1 MILSIQ
7 FVQEI
12 ALALNLFCPFEVK
25 KKKNKTKYLLS
36 LLVFCRARVLL
47 YIREMA
53 GCGGRGRQSRER
65 VPGTGRQ
72 PRIQTGKYIPE
83 DNFFQ
88 STVFHH
94 IYFHTCMI
102 A

>member
-1 MILSIQ
+1 
-7 FVQEI
+7 
-12 ALALNLFCPFEVK
+12 
-25 KKKNKTKYLLS
+25 
-36 LLVFCRARVLL
+36 
-47 YIREMA
+47 MA

-72 PRIQTGKYIPE
+72 PRIQTGKYIPV

>member
-1 MILSIQ
+1 M
-7 FVQEI
+7 QEI

-25 KKKNKTKYLLS
+25 KKNKVKYLLS
-36 LLVFCRARVLL
+36 FLVFCRARVLL

-72 PRIQTGKYIPE
+72 PRIQTGKYIPV
-83 DNFFQ
+83 DNFFNLL
-88 STVFHH
+88 
-94 IYFHTCMI
+94 YFIIFIFIHV
-102 A
+102 